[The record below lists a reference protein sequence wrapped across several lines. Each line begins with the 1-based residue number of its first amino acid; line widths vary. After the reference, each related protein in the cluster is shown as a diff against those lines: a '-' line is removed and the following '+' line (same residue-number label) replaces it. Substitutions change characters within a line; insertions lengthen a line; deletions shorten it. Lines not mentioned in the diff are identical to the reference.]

1 MILNPLLSLLH
12 GRWTCGCLVLIGTES
27 YEITHMY
34 IYIYVYIYICIYIYI
49 VYRFLAQT
57 GPKMLFFFG
66 RVPNFGE
73 SWGQVLEGISRLLRA
88 WVWREDLLLQT
99 KLCAHFRWM
108 HSHFKQLRYTD
119 AKLLVVYKGPL
130 LVQRVHAQHV
140 LWWHFGSRQQP
151 QVPALGESEGLV
163 LQFSN
168 TFPHFKE
175 VHREVPSGI
184 PWCHGTLW
192 PGGALKHPETSD
204 HSDLPGGVSLS
215 GFGILSTRGLIIN
228 QIFSPHF
235 LHISFKN
242 WDFLSQ
248 CFGYHSSNS
257 K

>member
-1 MILNPLLSLLH
+1 MWMS
-12 GRWTCGCLVLIGTES
+12 CLDRNGELW
-27 YEITHMY
+27 ITHTHT
-34 IYIYVYIYICIYIYI
+34 
-49 VYRFLAQT
+49 FLAKT
-57 GPKMLFFFG
+57 GPNMFLFG

-73 SWGQVLEGISRLLRA
+73 WWGQVLEGISRLLRA

-192 PGGALKHPETSD
+192 PGGALKHTETSD
-204 HSDLPGGVSLS
+204 HSDLPGGVSLY

-228 QIFSPHF
+228 QIFSP
-235 LHISFKN
+235 ISFI
-242 WDFLSQ
+242 FRLRTGTS
-248 CFGYHSSNS
+248 YHNVLVTTPQIPSNS
-257 K
+257 GSEFFPSLWWVCGTMNFPQ